1 MKTIASLALVKISW
15 DHSRKDHIENFVPF
29 IATLIIKKNYKEIDV
44 NQVCEDFKQE
54 FGLIIPYHPMVTL
67 LNRARRR
74 KIIKRERGAYVPLKD
89 NVLKHDFTDMSKEQ
103 ERRHEKVINEF
114 IDFSK
119 TKYNVEIDRYDAELM
134 FLSFLKSYDLDI
146 LFASQ
151 EKSILPEVK
160 QSKRERFLVSNFI
173 KNAYETEPAC
183 FNFILD
189 IAIGHILASAILYGA
204 EFKKFEAKLG
214 NLNLY
219 LDTGFILML
228 LGGEG
233 KEREW
238 VYVDLLKRLSGQGA
252 KLFLFAHTYE
262 EIMGILENCLR
273 WVEKPNFD
281 PSRATPMLKHCVEN
295 KFTQSDVQRFI
306 TNLDTRLMEYKI
318 TKTET
323 PNFIKYKKYQIN
335 EESLRSHII
344 KTYIENNPYFREWEK
359 ENVMQKDI
367 RSISAINRLRKGKE
381 PKNIKKAGHMFI
393 TTNNSLA
400 LANRRFEV
408 SEKGDKFFIPSCLTD
423 VFIGTLVWLQSPAQV
438 VDLNQKKIIADCYAA
453 LQPDNR
459 LIKKFVSEV
468 EKLKNEKKI
477 LPEESISLRCD
488 IVAREM
494 LAEKTMGDPEYFTEK
509 TTLEILEEFK
519 VKIKKE
525 EEQRYLKEKEK
536 YEKIQE
542 DLMTTEKAKVNLER
556 SIDRIAEKFS
566 NFTGNAIF
574 LLLGI
579 LFLTGSILSFF
590 PYFQNSPRL
599 FLLLYLLLLIFAAGN
614 VIFGINIK
622 GLRDKTK
629 RVIRSKITRWI
640 KVKKAGGN
648 ER

>member
-1 MKTIASLALVKISW
+1 MKTIASLALVKIFW
-15 DHSRKDHIENFVPF
+15 DHLRKDHIENFVPF
-29 IATLIIKKNYKEIDV
+29 IATLIIKKNYEAIDV

-67 LNRARRR
+67 LNRARKR
-74 KIIKRERGAYVPLKD
+74 KIIKRKRGTYVPVKD
-89 NVLKHDFTDMSKEQ
+89 NILKYDFTDMSKEQ

-119 TKYNVEIDRYDAELM
+119 TKYNVEIDRYGAELM

-173 KNAYETEPAC
+173 KNAYETEPDY

-189 IAIGHILASAILYGA
+189 MAIGHILASAILYGA
-204 EFKKFEAKLG
+204 EFKKFEAKLAD
-214 NLNLY
+214 LNLY
-219 LDTGFILML
+219 FDTGFILML

-238 VYVDLLKRLSGQGA
+238 VYVDLLKRLSEQGA
-252 KLFLFAHTYE
+252 KFFLFAHTYE
-262 EIMGILENCLR
+262 ETMGILENCLK
-273 WVEKPNFD
+273 WVENPNFD
-281 PSRATPMLKHCVEN
+281 PSRASPMLKYSVDN
-295 KFTQSDVQRFI
+295 VFTQSDVQRFM

-318 TKTET
+318 TKTEP
-323 PNFIKYKKYQIN
+323 PNFIKYKKYQID
-335 EESLRSHII
+335 EKSLRSHII
-344 KTYIENNPYFREWEK
+344 KTYTEYNPYFREWEK
-359 ENVMQKDI
+359 ENVMQRDI

-381 PKNIKKAGHMFI
+381 PKNIRKAGHVFI

-400 LANRRFEV
+400 LSNRRFEV
-408 SEKGDKFFIPSCLTD
+408 SEKGDSFFIPACLTD

-453 LQPDNR
+453 LQPDNL
-459 LIKKFVSEV
+459 LIKKFVNEV
-468 EKLKNEKKI
+468 EKLKNEGKI

-488 IVAREM
+488 IVAREL
-494 LAEKTMGDPEYFTEK
+494 LAEKTMGDPEHFTEN

-525 EEQRYLKEKEK
+525 EEQKYLKEKEK
-536 YEKIQE
+536 YKKIKE
-542 DLMTTEKAKVNLER
+542 DFTATKKGKVNLER
-556 SIDRIAEKFS
+556 SINRIAEKIS
-566 NFTGNAIF
+566 NFIGSAIF
-574 LLLGI
+574 WLLAI
-579 LFLTGSILSFF
+579 LFLTGGILIFI
-590 PYFQNSPRL
+590 PYFQNSQR
-599 FLLLYLLLLIFAAGN
+599 LLLLLNLLVLIFAAGS

-622 GLRDKTK
+622 GLKDKTK
-629 RVIRSKITRWI
+629 RAICFKIIRW
-640 KVKKAGGN
+640 VKGKEAGGN